1 MKSEHEQPPVCPVC
15 NRSDMV
21 IPIVYGF
28 PGEELF
34 EESEKGL
41 VMLGGCCVGEI
52 IGFNFRAD
60 AANDDWIRATRL
72 KQVVIGLNN
81 FLKLIEKG

>member
-1 MKSEHEQPPVCPVC
+1 MKSESEQLPICPVC

-41 VMLGGCCVGEI
+41 VMLGGCCV
-52 IGFNFRAD
+52 
-60 AANDDWIRATRL
+60 DDRNPEWYCKRD
-72 KQVVIGLNN
+72 
-81 FLKLIEKG
+81 EKEFS

>member
-41 VMLGGCCVGEI
+41 VMLGGCCV
-52 IGFNFRAD
+52 
-60 AANDDWIRATRL
+60 DDGNPGWYCKRD
-72 KQVVIGLNN
+72 KKE
-81 FLKLIEKG
+81 FS

>member
-1 MKSEHEQPPVCPVC
+1 MKRKKVEPFTY
-15 NRSDMV
+15 N
-21 IPIVYGF
+21 
-28 PGEELF
+28 
-34 EESEKGL
+34 KK
-41 VMLGGCCVGEI
+41 GEI
-52 IGFNFRAD
+52 IGFNLHTD